1 MRSPE
6 HRSKA
11 NPADRD
17 WAGIVGEIV
26 RAGTPTDELA
36 ERLGV
41 RRTAV
46 YAWRSGE
53 ARVPAK
59 YREALGGMFDQLEAS
74 RARI

>member
-11 NPADRD
+11 NPDDRD

-26 RAGTPTDELA
+26 GAGTPTDELA

-53 ARVPAK
+53 ARVPDR
-59 YREALGGMFDQLEAS
+59 YREALLELHEPRKESHAG
-74 RARI
+74 

>member
-6 HRSKA
+6 HFRKA
-11 NPADRD
+11 KPDTRD

-41 RRTAV
+41 RRNAI

-59 YREALGGMFDQLEAS
+59 YHEALLELHEPRKESHAG
-74 RARI
+74 